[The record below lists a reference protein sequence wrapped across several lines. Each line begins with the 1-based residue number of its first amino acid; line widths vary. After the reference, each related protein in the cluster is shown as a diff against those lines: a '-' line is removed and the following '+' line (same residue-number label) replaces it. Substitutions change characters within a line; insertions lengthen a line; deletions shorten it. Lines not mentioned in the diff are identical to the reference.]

1 MNTPPALKDGLAS
14 ELDQVLSHWRKIK
27 PERLLVRADSLIKNV
42 NRGDLSALGQS
53 IRRFHNQLGYQAWGD
68 AGDGGQCTGCLYR
81 SAAFIKVN
89 AEDRRS
95 REEDGLPVTIH
106 LEHTIPVAIWI
117 GQIQGLVASGANR
130 DEILRVVLANS
141 IAVGVHFMQRHGD
154 GNLVK
159 PGLNAHSHVFT
170 PGHED
175 EGFPFRRYREV
186 DDSGYKI
193 INVVTG
199 EQVNLQTHTLERARA
214 DLVELVKLSG
224 NDKGLLDWLI

>member
-1 MNTPPALKDGLAS
+1 MNTSPASKAGLAP
-14 ELDQVLSHWRKIK
+14 ERDQVLSHWRKIK
-27 PERLLVRADSLIKNV
+27 PERLLVRSDSLIKNV
-42 NRGDLSALGQS
+42 NRGDLTALGQS
-53 IRRFHNQLGYQAWGD
+53 IRRFHNQLGYQAWGRPE
-68 AGDGGQCTGCLYR
+68 DGGQCAGCLYR
-81 SAAFIKVN
+81 SAAFIKVT

-95 REEDGLPVTIH
+95 SEEDGLPVTIH
-106 LEHTIPVAIWI
+106 LEHTIPVATWI
-117 GQIQGLVASGANR
+117 GQLQELVARGANR

-159 PGLNAHSHVFT
+159 PRLNADSHLFT

-186 DDSGYKI
+186 DDPDYKI
-193 INVVTG
+193 INVITG
-199 EQVNLQTHTLERARA
+199 EQVNLQTHTLEQARA
-214 DLVELVKLSG
+214 DLVEVVKLSG

>member
-1 MNTPPALKDGLAS
+1 MGHKDCFVYEREHLLA
-14 ELDQVLSHWRKIK
+14 HWRAVS
-27 PERLLVRADSLIKNV
+27 PERLLVRSDSLIKNV
-42 NRGDLSALGQS
+42 NRGDLTALGQS
-53 IRRFHNQLGYQAWGD
+53 IRRFHNQLGYQAWGSPE
-68 AGDGGQCTGCLYR
+68 DGGQCAGCLYK
-81 SAAFIKVN
+81 SAAFIGVA

-95 REEDGLPVTIH
+95 REEDGQPITIH
-106 LEHTIPVAIWI
+106 LEHTIPVATWT
-117 GQIQGLVASGANR
+117 GRLQGLVDRGASR

-175 EGFPFRRYREV
+175 EGLPFRRYREV
-186 DDSGYKI
+186 DDPGYKI
-193 INVVTG
+193 FNVVTG
-199 EQVNLQTHTLERARA
+199 EQVNLQTHTLEQARA
-214 DLVELVKLSG
+214 DLVELVKQSG